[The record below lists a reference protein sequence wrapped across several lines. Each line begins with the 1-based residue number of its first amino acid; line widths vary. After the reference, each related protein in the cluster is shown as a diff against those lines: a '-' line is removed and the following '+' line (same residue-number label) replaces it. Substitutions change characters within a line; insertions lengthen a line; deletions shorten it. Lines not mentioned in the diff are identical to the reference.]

1 MRKLLFWTGGRPA
14 GRPGE
19 IDNKAISA
27 PAKLELGLG
36 LSLAK
41 IRKFQANKRHKNKKF
56 LRVNLGLC

>member
-1 MRKLLFWTGGRPA
+1 MAVEKTTILGGLAAWRP
-14 GRPGE
+14 GGWPGE

-41 IRKFQANKRHKNKKF
+41 LAFNF
-56 LRVNLGLC
+56 G

>member
-1 MRKLLFWTGGRPA
+1 MAVEKTTILDGRPA

-36 LSLAK
+36 LSLAIYDAK
-41 IRKFQANKRHKNKKF
+41 SGCGF
-56 LRVNLGLC
+56 LVVTGHT